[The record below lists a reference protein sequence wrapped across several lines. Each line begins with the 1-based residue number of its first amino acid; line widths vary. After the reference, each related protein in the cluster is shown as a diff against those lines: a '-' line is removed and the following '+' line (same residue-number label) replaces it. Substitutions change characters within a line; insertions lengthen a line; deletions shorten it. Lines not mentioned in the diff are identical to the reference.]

1 MIVTIVLKR
10 RTVIKLK
17 YLVEYVKGEGHAEYV
32 KSKNAGCGLMRE
44 VWLSMSDVRRR
55 VMCSN

>member
-10 RTVIKLK
+10 RTVVKLK
-17 YLVEYVKGEGHAEYV
+17 YLVEYVKGGGHDEYV
-32 KSKNAGCGLMRE
+32 KSKNAGCSLMRE

-55 VMCSN
+55 VIYSN